1 MADCEQEAP
10 GVPGRLWNAIGSDP
24 GIQDPYPHF
33 RFAGNTPACS
43 YAAADFAFKD
53 PRFAPMAPVPSG
65 RPFWRTFNRWLMMLD
80 GPEHTAIRRLIIG
93 ALSANAVESYRPLV
107 EATVQRL
114 LDELE
119 PIGEMDLRAQFAFK
133 LPTAVIAQLMDLPD
147 DVRDGLEH
155 LLVDVDLAFTHQDQ
169 ELYLARGDRA
179 ITELLGRMDRLIVER
194 EARPGDDLISRLVA
208 GADGRHG
215 SIPDH
220 EDLVANAV
228 FLLEAGHQSTMN
240 ALASGVYTLLAH
252 APQLERLRHDPSLIP
267 CAVEEMLRFNSPIGI
282 VPRTA
287 RQDLDLPQGCVR
299 AGTTIPFFLGAANR
313 DPDVFSAP
321 DAFDV
326 ARTHNPHLAFA
337 SGFHRCVGAALAR
350 MELQV
355 ALSALIRRLPD
366 LCLVRQPRWTGVVPF
381 RALDELRVTW
391 TPLVA
396 DPQ

>member
-1 MADCEQEAP
+1 VAEREQAAE
-10 GVPGRLWNAIGSDP
+10 VPGWLWSAIGGDP
-24 GIQDPYPHF
+24 GIQDPYSHF
-33 RFAGNTPACS
+33 RSLGNAPACS
-43 YAAADFAFKD
+43 HAVADFAFKD
-53 PRFAPMAPVPSG
+53 PRFAPMAPVPSD
-65 RPFWRTFNRWLMMLD
+65 RPFWRTFNRWLIMLD
-80 GPEHTAIRRLIIG
+80 GAPHSAIRRLIVG
-93 ALSANAVESYRPLV
+93 ALSANAVEPYRPLV

-133 LPTAVIAQLMDLPD
+133 LPTAVIAELMDLPD
-147 DVRDGLEH
+147 VVRDGLEQ

-169 ELYLARGDRA
+169 EEYLARGDRA
-179 ITELLGRMDRLIVER
+179 ITELLARMGRLILER
-194 EARPGDDLISRLVA
+194 EARPGDDLISRLIA
-208 GADGRHG
+208 GTDGRQG

-240 ALASGVYTLLAH
+240 ALASGVYTLLVH
-252 APQLERLRHDPSLIP
+252 ASQLERLRHDPSLIP
-267 CAVEEMLRFNSPIGI
+267 GAVEEMLRFNSPIGI

-287 RQDLDLPQGCVR
+287 RQDLDLPHACVR

-313 DPDVFSAP
+313 DPDVFSEP
-321 DAFDV
+321 DTFDV

-337 SGFHRCVGAALAR
+337 SGFHRCAGAALAR

-355 ALSALIRRLPD
+355 ALSALIRRLPE
-366 LCLVRQPRWTGVVPF
+366 LRLRRQPRWTGVVPF

-391 TPLVA
+391 TALVA